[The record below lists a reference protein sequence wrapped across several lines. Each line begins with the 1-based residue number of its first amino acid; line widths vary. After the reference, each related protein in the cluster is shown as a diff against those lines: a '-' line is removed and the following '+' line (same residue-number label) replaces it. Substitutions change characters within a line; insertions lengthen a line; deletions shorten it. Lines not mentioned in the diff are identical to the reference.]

1 MEVLRH
7 QNIAQCIKDAA
18 LRFSGRVALRYREDA
33 WSFQDL
39 ERITNRLA
47 AGLLTLGLGPGRH
60 VAFWADATPN
70 AVFTFFALQKIGA
83 VVVMLNTCL
92 EESELQKQL
101 SLADVDFLVAGDSW
115 KAKHFVDD
123 YPNIVAQFSTEQG
136 LYIGTEVQDIWP
148 SYTQTLT
155 AGGAKEDERLENL
168 SRAVQAE
175 DLALM
180 LFTSG
185 TTGEYKAVCS
195 SGFHLVNGGRL
206 KADCME
212 MTPDDVVCCAIPLFH
227 IFCIDVNLMAALVA
241 GACLAIPEDRHT
253 KTVLRCIQEMRCTV
267 LSAVPST
274 FLALI
279 SRPDFASFDVS
290 TLRTGIIG
298 GAGCTPQQFCEIDR
312 ALDFT
317 LLPGLGQSE
326 VAAGVAAGRL
336 TDPLPLRATTVGH
349 FVQFIEGKIVPI
361 NPEASFDEYPIGEIC
376 VRGPMLMKGYY
387 RRPDLTMQA
396 IDREGWLHTGDLGWL
411 DQGENLHLAGRIKD
425 VIIRGG
431 ENIMPSELEQLL
443 KDDSYVANCKAIG
456 IPDAHY
462 GEEVCLCVIPVEG
475 ATLDREQIMAHFRG
489 KVADFKLPKYI
500 VPFHTFPYTDTGKID
515 RRKLISMVQESL
527 VK

>member
-1 MEVLRH
+1 ME
-7 QNIAQCIKDAA
+7 DAA
-18 LRFSGRVALRYREDA
+18 LRFSERTALRHQKDA
-33 WSFQDL
+33 WSYQDL
-39 ERITNRLA
+39 EKITNQLA
-47 AGLLTLGLGPGRH
+47 EGLLALGLGPGWH

-101 SLADVDFLVAGDSW
+101 AAADIDFLVVGDSW
-115 KAKHFVDD
+115 KGKHFIQD
-123 YPNIVAQFSTEQG
+123 YPNITAQFSTKQG
-136 LYIGTEVQDIWP
+136 LYIGTVEQGHWP
-148 SYTQTLT
+148 SYAQALSF
-155 AGGAKEDERLENL
+155 GGREEAERLAKL
-168 SRAVQAE
+168 YHTVQPE

-195 SGFHLVNGGRL
+195 SGFHLVNGGLL
-206 KADCME
+206 KADSME

-227 IFCIDVNLMAALVA
+227 IFCIDVNLMAALLA
-241 GACLAIPEDRHT
+241 GACLALPDDRHT
-253 KTVLRCIQEMRCTV
+253 KTVLRCIQEMGCTV
-267 LSAVPST
+267 LSSVPST

-279 SRPDFASFDVS
+279 GRRDFSSFNVS

-326 VAAGVAAGRL
+326 VAAGISVGGLADSLEVRS
-336 TDPLPLRATTVGH
+336 TTVGH
-349 FVQFIEGKIVPI
+349 FVPFIEGKIVPV
-361 NPEASFDEYPIGEIC
+361 NAEANHGGNPIGEVC

-387 RRPDLTMQA
+387 KRPELTAQT
-396 IDREGWLHTGDLGWL
+396 IDGDGWLHTGDLGWL
-411 DQGENLHLAGRIKD
+411 DAEGNLHLAGRIKD

-443 KDDSYVANCKAIG
+443 DEEPSVANCKAIG
-456 IPDAHY
+456 VPDDHY
-462 GEEVCLCVIPVEG
+462 GEEVCLCVVPTEG
-475 ATLDREQIMAHFRG
+475 ASLERNQIQARLSG
-489 KVADFKLPKYI
+489 QLAAFKLPKYI
-500 VPFHTFPYTDTGKID
+500 LFLNALPYTDTGKVD
-515 RRKLISMVQESL
+515 RKQLAYIAEQMLQRSDKGI
-527 VK
+527 